1 MIHLALVPSRHTIT
15 RVDNGLA
22 TTSCQMSDSPRPTP
36 TLVISDLPP
45 TTLVG
50 IDLFSFNSTPNF
62 YGVKDL
68 PPGAHFLYTSTTESF
83 SLRSGE
89 WFYVGENG
97 SPNQLARQSHID
109 IRLRKWDKALEAVVP
124 VDENSDA
131 GRQQAMRQRA
141 NLGRIWASGGFLAYQ
156 SQLNARPTTT
166 VGDGANTISYQ
177 HERAPSRGDWQRL
190 SSSIS
195 PSVLDRILGQSDSLD
210 QRWTITSGSSASRD
224 TDYIPGLST
233 TDMANSMGVAG
244 EREKELRFIP
254 VDLKKTWREGAIG
267 RERTEAA
274 QDRSWALGDLI
285 KHGIPAPKLSD
296 VNSDAAGE
304 EQVLGELQF
313 TFLMVLTLMN
323 FSSLE
328 QWKRLLGLILTCKSA
343 MKEREDF
350 FVKVLQLLRLQLC
363 HFEDVEGGL
372 FEMDGDDGGN
382 YLKSLLIKF
391 KKSVDESEASGEMRV
406 KKEFARLENWI
417 KSKYGWELSRRS
429 IVRRG
434 MLELE
439 DGEQVEMELS
449 GAEEE
454 DETGEYAPVIVDL
467 EEPVLAEHPG
477 EDIDMTDTPSQ

>member
-1 MIHLALVPSRHTIT
+1 
-15 RVDNGLA
+15 
-22 TTSCQMSDSPRPTP
+22 MSDSPRPTP

-313 TFLMVLTLMN
+313 TFLMVG
-323 FSSLE
+323 
-328 QWKRLLGLILTCKSA
+328 R
-343 MKEREDF
+343 
-350 FVKVLQLLRLQLC
+350 VC

>member
-1 MIHLALVPSRHTIT
+1 
-15 RVDNGLA
+15 
-22 TTSCQMSDSPRPTP
+22 MSDSPRPTP

-304 EQVLGELQF
+304 EQVLGF
-313 TFLMVLTLMN
+313 TVPFRRCRRGAV
-323 FSSLE
+323 
-328 QWKRLLGLILTCKSA
+328 
-343 MKEREDF
+343 
-350 FVKVLQLLRLQLC
+350 
-363 HFEDVEGGL
+363 
-372 FEMDGDDGGN
+372 EMDGDDGGN